1 MEDILNKYI
10 NAKKE
15 IKYKFFDILFKKQS
29 TIIIHIDSNIIFLL
43 FVLLSDSNYPVQV
56 KFNKDKMIF
65 EKGDI
70 NNYKNLIQSKV
81 NKCVEENKNIN
92 VYKLIIETNYKGE
105 VIAGDT
111 DSIFTHFNLR
121 TEDRQYN
128 LSKSIEFGVLV
139 GEIVTRILHNEG
151 YKNHELEYEKTLYP
165 MIIVKKKTYA
175 GVYYEWSNSK
185 PYVLN
190 MGLVTKKRG
199 FSNILKKI
207 YSKVLDYLLW
217 EFSPESAIEYVSNCV
232 KNINT
237 FSIEDFIMTKKIKS
251 IDDYANLE
259 RVPHAYLANEIRKR
273 DPGNAPQSNDRIQ
286 FVYKKGNYSKNTKEC
301 KRIEEIN
308 YFLEKKMELDYE
320 HYISNQLIKPLCTL
334 LDFIMDEPESL
345 FVKGK
350 QMKIMDYFKI

>member
-1 MEDILNKYI
+1 MDEILDKYL
-10 NAKKE
+10 NVKKE
-15 IKYKFFDILFKKQS
+15 IKYKFFDILFKQVSCFIVNDIYIVFK
-29 TIIIHIDSNIIFLL
+29 LL
-43 FVLLSDSNYPVQV
+43 ILLSDCNYPVNIEYDNHNV
-56 KFNKDKMIF
+56 IF
-65 EKGDI
+65 KCGEI
-70 NNYKNLIQSKV
+70 NNYKELIVSKINNCIEENIKV
-81 NKCVEENKNIN
+81 NG
-92 VYKLIIETNYKGE
+92 YKLIIEKNYKGE

-121 TEDRQYN
+121 TEDRKYN
-128 LSKSIEFGVLV
+128 LSKSIELGVLV
-139 GEIVTRILHNEG
+139 GEIVTRILHNDG

-217 EFSPESAIEYVSNCV
+217 EFSPESAIEYVSYCV

-237 FSIEDFIMTKKIKS
+237 FPIEDFIMTKKIKS
-251 IDDYANLE
+251 IDDYVNLE
-259 RVPHAYLANEIRKR
+259 GVPHAYLANEIRKR

-301 KRIEEIN
+301 KRIEEIH

-350 QMKIMDYFKI
+350 QMKIMDYFQK

>member
-1 MEDILNKYI
+1 MEDLLSKYLNT
-10 NAKKE
+10 KKE
-15 IKYKFFDILFKKQS
+15 IKYKFFDILFTKRSK
-29 TIIIHIDSNIIFLL
+29 IIIDLNSNVFIL
-43 FVLLSDSNYPVQV
+43 FVLLSDCNFPVKV
-56 KFNKDKMIF
+56 YLDGDKVIF
-65 EKGDI
+65 EKGRI
-70 NNYKNLIQSKV
+70 NNYKELIVSKV
-81 NKCVEENKNIN
+81 NKCVEKNKSVN
-92 VYKLIIETNYKGE
+92 VYKLITETNYRGE

-151 YKNHELEYEKTLYP
+151 YTNHELEYEKTLYP

-175 GVYYEWSNSK
+175 GVYYEWASSK

-199 FSNILKKI
+199 FPNILKNI

-217 EFSPESAIEYVSNCV
+217 EFSPESAIKYVSDCI
-232 KNINT
+232 KNIHT
-237 FSIEDFIMTKKIKS
+237 FPIEDFIMTKKIKS

-259 RVPHAYLANEIRKR
+259 GVPHAYLANEIRKR

-286 FVYKKGNYSKNTKEC
+286 FVYKKGVYSKNTKEC

-308 YFLEKKMELDYE
+308 YFLEKKLELDYD
-320 HYISNQLIKPLCTL
+320 HYISNQLIKPLSTL
-334 LDFIMDEPESL
+334 LDFIMNEPESL
-345 FVKGK
+345 FIKGK
-350 QMKIMDYFKI
+350 QTKINDYFKK

>member
-1 MEDILNKYI
+1 MEDILNKYL
-10 NAKKE
+10 NTKKE
-15 IKYKFFDILFKKQS
+15 IKYKFFDMLFKQKDK
-29 TIIIHIDSNIIFLL
+29 IVLNDKNVFLL
-43 FVLLSDSNYPVQV
+43 LVLLSDCNYPV
-56 KFNKDKMIF
+56 KIMF
-65 EKGDI
+65 EGDDVIIKKSLI
-70 NNYKNLIQSKV
+70 NNYKDLIVSRV
-81 NKCVEENKNIN
+81 NKCVEEEKKIN
-92 VYKLIIETNYKGE
+92 VYKLILETNYKGE

-128 LSKSIEFGVLV
+128 LSKSIELGILV
-139 GEIVTRILHNEG
+139 GEIVTRILHNDG
-151 YKNHELEYEKTLYP
+151 YTNHELEYEKTLYP

-175 GVYYEWSNSK
+175 GVYYEWADSK

-207 YSKVLDYLLW
+207 YSQVLDYLLW
-217 EFSPESAIEYVSNCV
+217 DFSPEKAIEYVSYCV
-232 KNINT
+232 KNIDT
-237 FSIEDFIMTKKIKS
+237 FPFEDFIMTKKIKC

-259 RVPHAYLANEIRKR
+259 GVPHAYLANEIRKR

-286 FVYKKGNYSKNTKEC
+286 FVYKKGNYSQKTKEC

-308 YFLEKKMELDYE
+308 YFLEKEMKLDYE
-320 HYISNQLIKPLCTL
+320 HYISNQLIKPLSTL

-350 QMKIMDYFKI
+350 QTKISDYFKL

>member
-1 MEDILNKYI
+1 MDEILDKYL
-10 NAKKE
+10 NVKKE
-15 IKYKFFDILFKKQS
+15 IKYKFFDILFKQVSCFIVNDIYIVFK
-29 TIIIHIDSNIIFLL
+29 LL
-43 FVLLSDSNYPVQV
+43 ILLSDCNYPVNIEYDNHNV
-56 KFNKDKMIF
+56 IF
-65 EKGDI
+65 KCGEI
-70 NNYKNLIQSKV
+70 NNYKELIVSKINNCIEENIKV
-81 NKCVEENKNIN
+81 NG
-92 VYKLIIETNYKGE
+92 YKLIIEKNYKGE

-121 TEDRQYN
+121 TEDRKYN
-128 LSKSIEFGVLV
+128 LSKSIELGVLV
-139 GEIVTRILHNEG
+139 GEIVTRILHNDG

-217 EFSPESAIEYVSNCV
+217 EFSPESAIEYVSYCV

-237 FSIEDFIMTKKIKS
+237 FPIEDFIMTKKIKS
-251 IDDYANLE
+251 IDDYVNLE
-259 RVPHAYLANEIRKR
+259 GVPHAYLANEIRKR

-286 FVYKKGNYSKNTKEC
+286 FVYKKGYYTKNTKEC

-350 QMKIMDYFKI
+350 QMKIMDYFTK